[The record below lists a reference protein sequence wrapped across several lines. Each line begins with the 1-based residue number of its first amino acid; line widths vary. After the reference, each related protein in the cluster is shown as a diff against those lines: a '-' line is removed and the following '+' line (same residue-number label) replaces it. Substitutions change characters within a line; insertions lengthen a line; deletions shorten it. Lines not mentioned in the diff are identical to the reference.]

1 VKAIQIDEFGGPE
14 VLQYRDVDDPVAGE
28 GEVLVEVARSGINFA
43 DTHATR
49 NDYLAAQEL
58 PLIPGAEVS
67 GRTAEGTR
75 VAAILGSGGYAEK
88 VAVPEGFLVPV
99 PDGVDDDQAA
109 ALLLQGLTAMAL
121 VRRCARVEPG
131 ETLVVEAAA
140 GGTGTLAVQLGK
152 RAGAKVIGL
161 ASSEEKRA
169 LVERLGA
176 DATVDSRSEDLKAA
190 ILEAN
195 GGERV
200 DAVLHMSGGEA
211 FDAELSALAPLG
223 RMVVFGIA
231 SREQREVSTAALLRA
246 SKSVIGFWLVPL
258 VARKRELIASMI
270 GDLLGAVAAGDLEV
284 MIGNTYPLSEAARAH
299 QDLQDLEVTVG
310 DVYPLSEAARA
321 HEDLVGRRTSGKLL
335 LDPSK

>member
-1 VKAIQIDEFGGPE
+1 VKAIRIEEFGGPE
-14 VLQYRDVDDPVAGE
+14 VLRYVEVDDPQPGE

-49 NDYLAAQEL
+49 NDYLAEQSL
-58 PLIPGAEVS
+58 PMIPGAEVS
-67 GRTAEGTR
+67 GRTADGRR
-75 VAAILGSGGYAEK
+75 VAALLSGGGYAEK
-88 VAVPEGFLVPV
+88 VAVHEAALIPI

-109 ALLLQGLTAMAL
+109 GLLLQGLTAMAL
-121 VRRCARVEPG
+121 VQRCARIEAG
-131 ETLVVEAAA
+131 EAIAIEAAA
-140 GGTGTLAVQLGK
+140 GGTGTFAVQLAK

-176 DATVDSRSEDLKAA
+176 DATVDSRAGDLKAA

-195 GGERV
+195 GGQKV

-231 SREQREVSTAALLRA
+231 SREQREVPTAALLRG
-246 SKSVIGFWLVPL
+246 SKAVIGFWLVHLLARRDL
-258 VARKRELIASMI
+258 VAPMI
-270 GDLLGAVAAGDLEV
+270 GDLLGAVAAAE
-284 MIGNTYPLSEAARAH
+284 I
-299 QDLQDLEVTVG
+299 EVTIG
-310 DVYPLSEAARA
+310 GVYPLSEAARA
-321 HEDLVGRRTSGKLL
+321 HEDLIARRTSGKLL
-335 LDPSK
+335 LDPKMPSAAE